1 MKKAKLQT
9 VMNTMNM
16 VNFNKNHSLFY
27 NINMGPYVFFVVIV
41 ASLVTSFSSEKEILK
56 KRLRSSCLRFGL
68 PVLSSEI

>member
-16 VNFNKNHSLFY
+16 VNFNKNHSSFY
-27 NINMGPYVFFVVIV
+27 INMGPYVFFVVIV